1 MKKVILTFVILVAF
15 NITSCQKNDP
25 IKTIPEISIL
35 GEWKQYSRTNSS
47 GVETI
52 LTSKCPDELS
62 IFKKEIAIVDYLE
75 VEEPCIGFDITS
87 VAYTISDNMMTI
99 TDNGVSETAEI
110 LTLTEDILRIKS
122 SNNVINHY
130 TRIPL

>member
-1 MKKVILTFVILVAF
+1 M
-15 NITSCQKNDP
+15 
-25 IKTIPEISIL
+25 
-35 GEWKQYSRTNSS
+35 
-47 GVETI
+47 ETI
-52 LTSKCPDELS
+52 LTSRCPDELS